1 MSGFAEIWRRV
12 TGFARHEGGQV
23 ALIFALGLPAL
34 SMVVAGAVDLSRVMA
49 DRSRMQDIAD
59 AAALAGAAELAFI
72 IGEDVAVER
81 VEGLVETHIAEW
93 ANAPEITDVARVI
106 DDDRQRIMEVRLDGV
121 SPSFFMNL
129 LPPGG
134 WKYSVVSRAVSVSQT
149 PLCVLG
155 TGTSG
160 EMINLVN
167 NSHIRAPDCGVHSN
181 AQIRVQ
187 GAGTIEGRRIQAVL
201 SATGSMTPSPG
212 EGAASIVDPFS
223 AMSFP
228 STDSCPF
235 TGNGQDN
242 PIVYEANGTTSYLDP
257 GIHCQPILVK
267 NLATLVLRPGDHVFR
282 KNIQLQGHGRLE
294 GEDVFLFFDQGS
306 DPLFG
311 GVKARVNLVGRK
323 HGPYA
328 GMVLATIGGNSPDI
342 GLPGRNGIRLPGR
355 NVEQLLGVV
364 YVRNGFVEVNGNGV
378 AAEESAWT
386 VIVAREIRLRTAA
399 GIRINADYES
409 SDVPVPDGVGPNAG
423 GMGGNGTRLVD

>member
-1 MSGFAEIWRRV
+1 MSGFTEIWRRV

-34 SMVVAGAVDLSRVMA
+34 SMVVAGAIDLSRVVA
-49 DRSRMQDIAD
+49 DRSRMQAIAD

-81 VEGLVETHIAEW
+81 VEGLVETNIAEW
-93 ANAPEITDVARVI
+93 ASAPEITEVVRVI

-228 STDSCPF
+228 SLNSCVGQ
-235 TGNGQDN
+235 TGS
-242 PIVYEANGTTSYLDP
+242 IVYEVSDSTSYLDP
-257 GIHCQPILVK
+257 GIHCLPITVK
-267 NLATLVLRPGDHVFR
+267 NRATLVLRPGDHFFR
-282 KNIQLQGHGRLE
+282 KNIALQGHGRLE
-294 GEDVFLFFDQGS
+294 GEDVFLFFDHGS

-311 GVKARVNLVGRK
+311 GVNARVNLVGRK

-328 GMVLATIGGNSPDI
+328 GMVLATIGGNSPNI
-342 GLPGRNGIRLPGR
+342 GLPGR

-378 AAEESAWT
+378 AAEDSAWT